1 MPRSVKDRAG
11 PVRGSTTIEE
21 LMARFPDGKASAL
34 MARLSWPCAH
44 CSGRMDEPL
53 SLAAKRHGNPTG
65 AAVEAFRAL
74 DNGGPSERQI
84 MAATNKSASRP
95 SVEAAW
101 RHHADQTVR

>member
-21 LMARFPDGKASAL
+21 L

-65 AAVEAFRAL
+65 AVVEAFRAL
-74 DNGGPSERQI
+74 DNGGPSERQVI
-84 MAATNKSASRP
+84 AATNKPTQRP
-95 SVEAAW
+95 SVEATW
-101 RHHADQTVR
+101 RRHAE